1 MNSQTIA
8 TADWHETLYRWL
20 SAPLLLTVIGALLIN
35 YLIPEITAK
44 SQRSKEALETKA
56 SIVRDMTQATT
67 AAVGTSRLVA
77 MDVIKKEEVE
87 EERRNA
93 TQQAA
98 FNEGLQSWELD
109 SADIGSRLEAYFRKT
124 SPTVSSEWRGG
135 STPRPPPTSISS
147 ARPGSL
153 TAKRGSLACRTT
165 WPPSDVRESLTQTGG
180 RSETATPSIALP
192 SSGRH
197 MYAWATR

>member
-124 SPTVSSEWRGG
+124 SPTVSSEWRKY
-135 STPRPPPTSISS
+135 
-147 ARPGSL
+147 A
-153 TAKRGSLACRTT
+153 
-165 WPPSDVRESLTQTGG
+165 
-180 RSETATPSIALP
+180 ETATDVYFLSSTGLPDREARIARVQDYLAAV
-192 SSGRH
+192 GRPGISDPDWRQIRDGD
-197 MYAWATR
+197 AVDRTAKFRAA